1 MTKADSDL
9 VGRALRAQAYMLQS
23 AEAAEAGYKK
33 KRKRPGAQGPKTYD
47 PDAMAR
53 AWERR
58 SENVPTSPE
67 EYARLKAAMPE
78 FYRAGD
84 SMLHGVRG
92 IPLALFLDKCPHLSG
107 LLFFRGGGVSCAA
120 LHGLEVSPKHLW

>member
-1 MTKADSDL
+1 MISYNWKLDPKKSTHTHA
-9 VGRALRAQAYMLQS
+9 AAQAYMLQS

-33 KRKRPGAQGPKTYD
+33 KRKAPASQGPKTYD

-58 SENVPTSPE
+58 SENVPTTPE
-67 EYARLKAAMPE
+67 EYAALKAAAPE

-92 IPLALFLDKCPHLSG
+92 RHRRNTLEPL
-107 LLFFRGGGVSCAA
+107 
-120 LHGLEVSPKHLW
+120 